1 MIAGKR
7 VLAVVPARGG
17 SKGVPGKN
25 LRLVRGRPLIAW
37 TIEQALRARSIDR
50 VILSSDD
57 ESIMREAQ
65 AAGADVPFRRPADL
79 ATDAV
84 SSIDV
89 VLHALEQVPDFDIV
103 VLLQPTSPLRNS
115 GDIEAALNRLVGS
128 GAKAIVSVTEVD
140 QSPFWMFEL
149 DPVGHLKPI
158 LSAEAIPARRQDLR
172 PVYSLNGAIYA
183 AESEWLR
190 RSRSFL
196 SAGTVAYLMPP
207 ERSLD
212 IDEERDF
219 WLLDK
224 ILEETC
230 Q

>member
-1 MIAGKR
+1 MIAGRR

-25 LRLVRGRPLIAW
+25 LRLVRGKPLIAW
-37 TIEQALRARSIDR
+37 TIGEALRANSVDR
-50 VILSSDD
+50 VVLSSDD
-57 ESIMREAQ
+57 ESIMREGQ
-65 AAGADVPFRRPADL
+65 AAGADVPFLRPASL
-79 ATDAV
+79 ATDTA

-89 VLHALEQVPDFDIV
+89 VLHALDQVPGFDIV
-103 VLLQPTSPLRNS
+103 VLLQPTSPLRDS
-115 GDIEAALNRLVGS
+115 RDIEAALSRLVSS
-128 GAKAIVSVTEVD
+128 GARAIVSVTEVD

-149 DPVGHLKPI
+149 DPLGHLTPI
-158 LSAEAIPARRQDLR
+158 LSADALPARRQDLR
-172 PVYSLNGAIYA
+172 PVYSLNGAIYI
-183 AESEWLR
+183 AETEWLR
-190 RSRSFL
+190 TSRSFL
-196 SAGTVAYLMPP
+196 SADTVAYLMPP

-224 ILEETC
+224 ILEESR

>member
-172 PVYSLNGAIYA
+172 PVYSLNGAIYV

-196 SAGTVAYLMPP
+196 SADTVAYLMPP